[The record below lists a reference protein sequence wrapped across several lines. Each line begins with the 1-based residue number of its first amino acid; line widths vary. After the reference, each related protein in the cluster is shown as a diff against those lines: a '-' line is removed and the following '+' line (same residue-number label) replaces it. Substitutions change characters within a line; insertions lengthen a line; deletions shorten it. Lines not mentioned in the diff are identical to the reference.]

1 MANAID
7 LKTNPHGNVK
17 KFPIKAIVGAPHA
30 PVIALGGRDHF
41 AVDLDVGK
49 PGATCKDAT
58 TSGGLLG
65 LFGCALRPW
74 GGR

>member
-7 LKTNPHGNVK
+7 PKTDPHGNVQK
-17 KFPIKAIVGAPHA
+17 SRSKPHA

-41 AVDLDVGK
+41 AVDLNVGE
-49 PGATCKDAT
+49 PGATCEDAT

-65 LFGCALRPW
+65 LLGCALRPW
-74 GGR
+74 GRR

>member
-41 AVDLDVGK
+41 AVDLDVGE
-49 PGATCKDAT
+49 PGATCEDAT

-65 LFGCALRPW
+65 LLGCALRPW
-74 GGR
+74 GRR

>member
-7 LKTNPHGNVK
+7 HKTDPHGNVQ

-41 AVDLDVGK
+41 AVDLDVCE
-49 PGATCKDAT
+49 PSATCEDAA
-58 TSGGLLG
+58 TSSGLLG
-65 LFGCALRPW
+65 LLGCALRPW
-74 GGR
+74 G

>member
-7 LKTNPHGNVK
+7 PKTNPHGNVQ

-41 AVDLDVGK
+41 AVDLDVGE
-49 PGATCKDAT
+49 PGATCEDT
-58 TSGGLLG
+58 TTPGGLLG
-65 LFGCALRPW
+65 LLGCALRPW
-74 GGR
+74 GRR